1 MRSTMST
8 FSINEWLV
16 DLSEE
21 LADVSGATA
30 FLLRDTDG
38 MVAPL

>member
-1 MRSTMST
+1 MRSTMAT
-8 FSINEWLV
+8 FSINEWLI

-21 LADVSGATA
+21 VADVSSDTA